1 MTVPT
6 AYRLGTRLRQLA
18 LFVSIVAFVWTIA
31 LVAFGGFELELM
43 GQRVRSNDPFRTL
56 LIATAGLTIFIAA
69 GGTTAW
75 RRWCAFASRVDER
88 LLVAGLALATV
99 ILGVKYSTTA
109 AAGADAYG
117 YVSQADLWIRREL
130 RVPQPWVTELPWPSR
145 GWSSSP
151 LGYKPLEQRGQWAIV
166 PTYSPGLPLLMAGAK
181 VVAGH
186 AAMFWIVPLCG
197 AALVLGTYGIGCRLG
212 SSRAG
217 LVGAWLTATSPPF
230 VYTLIQPWSDVPASA
245 AWAVAFYFLFGRTP
259 WTAAASGL
267 SAATAIL
274 IRPNLVWASAILC
287 LWFGVRLW
295 RDGSANR
302 WRVFVEAVMFSI
314 TVSVGI
320 GAIAAIY
327 QHLYGSPFESG
338 YGRFSDNFQ
347 LARVSVNLRNYV
359 AWLFD
364 SRTAVAIPGIV
375 ALFLPFRRLWQG
387 VRDRS
392 MLLPA
397 SIFVIGVWLMYCSYL
412 VFEGWPY
419 LRFLLPAY
427 PLMMIG
433 AGAIAV
439 AFVGARG
446 PGAKLAVTGLVIALG
461 VFVQFRM
468 AVKSGTLGLSRT
480 ERRFVAAG
488 LLARG
493 ATEDNSIILSMGHSG
508 SARYYAGRMTL
519 RYDIL
524 DSEWLDRALQWFT
537 ERGVHPYLL
546 ADKWEIA
553 EFRRRF
559 AGQNSVAY
567 VESKPIFVYD
577 GFGTVALF
585 DLGASR
591 SEPTQT
597 IQATLEGT
605 RSVPPT
611 DAPRLTLR

>member
-1 MTVPT
+1 LTVPT

-56 LIATAGLTIFIAA
+56 LIAAAGLTIFIAA

-88 LLVAGLALATV
+88 LVVAGLALATV
-99 ILGVKYSTTA
+99 ILGVKYNTTA

-130 RVPQPWVTELPWPSR
+130 RLPQPWVTELPWPSR

-217 LVGAWLTATSPPF
+217 LAGAWLTATSPPF
-230 VYTLIQPWSDVPASA
+230 VYTLIQPWSDVPAAA

-267 SAATAIL
+267 AAATAIL

-302 WRVFVEAVMFSI
+302 WRVFVEAFMFSI
-314 TVSVGI
+314 TVSLGI

-347 LARVSVNLRNYV
+347 LSRVSVNLRNYV

-375 ALFLPFRRLWQG
+375 ALFLPFRRLWHG

-397 SIFVIGVWLMYCSYL
+397 AIFVIGVWLMYCSYL
-412 VFEGWPY
+412 VFDGWPY

-433 AGAIAV
+433 VGAIAV

-446 PGAKLAVTGLVIALG
+446 PGTKLAVAGLVIALG

-546 ADKWEIA
+546 GDKWEIA

-559 AGQNSVAY
+559 AGQKSVAY
-567 VESKPIFVYD
+567 VEASPIFVYD

-591 SEPTQT
+591 SEPAQT

-611 DAPRLTLR
+611 DAPRLTLK